1 MTMTAGQR
9 AQRGLSMIGF
19 LFVAAVVL
27 VVAMVSFRMIP
38 AYIEYYTIQRALEGA
53 LADSNDLS
61 VATIRRAM
69 DRRLAADYAD
79 AVVAKDVDVTK
90 SGNTITASVS
100 WQKQLHMVGN
110 VSLLL
115 DFDATASR

>member
-53 LADSNDLS
+53 Q
-61 VATIRRAM
+61 
-69 DRRLAADYAD
+69 
-79 AVVAKDVDVTK
+79 VVKVIYVPNK
-90 SGNTITASVS
+90 RMNFGV
-100 WQKQLHMVGN
+100 KPGVKP
-110 VSLLL
+110 
-115 DFDATASR
+115 